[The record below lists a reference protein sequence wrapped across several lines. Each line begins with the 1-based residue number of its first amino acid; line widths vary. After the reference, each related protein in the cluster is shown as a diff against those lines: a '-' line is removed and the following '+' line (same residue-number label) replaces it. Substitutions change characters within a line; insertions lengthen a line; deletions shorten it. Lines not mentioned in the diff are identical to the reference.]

1 MSQLKGVKT
10 KIMKRKFGFKNQA
23 HNEKLSS
30 IPHNFTSTHDED
42 KGISELTIYGDI
54 GESWFWDSTSAV
66 DVDNALK
73 QAGTNDLVV
82 RLNSPGG
89 SAFDGIAIYNR
100 LKNHPGKV
108 TIHVDG
114 WACSAAS
121 VIAMAGD
128 EVIMGTGSMMMIH
141 EASNIV
147 WGTKNDMRQVAD
159 MLEELEEGIIDVYM
173 TKAKV
178 SREEIHNKVNA
189 ETWFSAS
196 KALEIGF
203 ATSTSSSVEDKD
215 ESEELTQM
223 RALMKVMQNKIDEI
237 ANQTQEPSP
246 TSSTSSSVDDKG
258 KGSFNLLKKWR

>member
-1 MSQLKGVKT
+1 
-10 KIMKRKFGFKNQA
+10 MKRKFGFKNQA
-23 HNEKLSS
+23 YNEKLSS
-30 IPHNFTSTHDED
+30 IPHNFAANHDEE
-42 KGISELTIYGDI
+42 KGVSELTIYGDI
-54 GESWFWDSTSAV
+54 GESWYWDSTSAV
-66 DVDNALK
+66 DVDYALK
-73 QAGTNDLVV
+73 QAGTNDIVV

-100 LKNHPGKV
+100 LKDHPGKV

-121 VIAMAGD
+121 IIAMAGD

-159 MLEELEEGIIDVYM
+159 MLEELEAGIVDVYM

-178 SREEIHNKVNA
+178 SREEITEKMNA

-196 KALEIGF
+196 KAVEIGF
-203 ATSTSSSVEDKD
+203 ATSTASIVEDKD
-215 ESEELTQM
+215 ESEEMAQM
-223 RALMKVMQNKIDEI
+223 KAQMQAMQNKIDELT
-237 ANQTQEPSP
+237 NKEPEEP
-246 TSSTSSSVDDKG
+246 TPVKQNRVVRL
-258 KGSFNLLKKWR
+258 F